1 MPTEVQFRN
10 PSLEKPAGSEGK
22 GGKFSLSY
30 ESDAPVTGRS
40 MREDEHTARVSED
53 GRQENNEGGSAN
65 GGTVRPHSRCILIL
79 PWGPLGPWQ
88 GHLRLQGPFPLCGVF
103 LPQMS
108 ASLCFSLTLSQ
119 LL

>member
-1 MPTEVQFRN
+1 MPTGVQFRN

-30 ESDAPVTGRS
+30 ESDAPVTGKS
-40 MREDEHTARVSED
+40 MRADEHTARVSED
-53 GRQENNEGGSAN
+53 RRQENNEGGSAN

>member
-1 MPTEVQFRN
+1 MPTGVQFRN

-22 GGKFSLSY
+22 GGKFSPSY
-30 ESDAPVTGRS
+30 ESDAPVTGKS
-40 MREDEHTARVSED
+40 MREDEHTGRVSED

-65 GGTVRPHSRCILIL
+65 VGTVHPHSSAISIL

-88 GHLRLQGPFPLCGVF
+88 GHLQLQGPFPLCGVF

-108 ASLCFSLTLSQ
+108 ASLFFSLTLSQ

>member
-1 MPTEVQFRN
+1 MPTGVQFKN

-30 ESDAPVTGRS
+30 ESDAPVTGKS
-40 MREDEHTARVSED
+40 VREDEHTARVSED
-53 GRQENNEGGSAN
+53 GRQENNEEDQLMVALFTHTADAIS
-65 GGTVRPHSRCILIL
+65 IF
-79 PWGPLGPWQ
+79 PWDPLGPWQ
-88 GHLRLQGPFPLCGVF
+88 GHLQLQGPFPLCDIF